1 MRDVTTNGGMKLALQ
16 RAAASLA
23 CAGLL
28 AAAPA
33 HAQRA
38 TDKTTAVVF
47 WEFANCALDR
57 DKSRAEQMLSAPRN
71 SDARKKATS
80 DLAIKN
86 STCLRDGGKL
96 KMSPGI
102 MRDTVAGAYVARYF
116 SSAVPADFAAVPEIY
131 TEARLAGTTEP
142 EARLAIGLRRFAEC
156 VSRKEY
162 PRVAALL
169 ATKPFSD
176 EETALF
182 GQLGNTMNSCIPVEQ
197 GTKVGFG
204 RIDLRARLG
213 TVAYELAAAA
223 KLEPTNA

>member
-1 MRDVTTNGGMKLALQ
+1 MRNVTANRVKLALQ
-16 RAAASLA
+16 HAAAPLA
-23 CAGLL
+23 CAGFI

-33 HAQRA
+33 HAERA
-38 TDKTTAVVF
+38 NDETTAVVF

-57 DKSRAEQMLSAPRN
+57 DKARVELMLSAPRN

-86 STCLRDGGKL
+86 SRCLKDGGKL
-96 KMSPGI
+96 KMSAGI

-116 SSAVPADFAAVPEIY
+116 SGAVPADFAAVPEIY
-131 TEARLAGTTEP
+131 TEERLAGTTEP

-156 VSRKEY
+156 VARKEY

-223 KLEPTNA
+223 KLEPANA